1 MIRDIILAAND
12 EGQSFSMSMEK
23 LKKYAYGIDAVQ
35 GPRLLRILSNAGC
48 IVPNDY
54 SVQAQISLKLA
65 KQVSTFTL

>member
-1 MIRDIILAAND
+1 
-12 EGQSFSMSMEK
+12 MEK